1 MRVVNMYETLTFT
14 GGVHKSEEIKEL
26 IEDLGGFILQESIQQ
41 MELVLNLAVPL
52 EDVDKIE
59 KKSSELLGKIS
70 VAPMA
75 GSEIAI
81 VSPTLARHHLP
92 HAACDIS
99 EYLREFGAKD
109 NMIGLAR
116 GDGKGTSGITEEEK
130 SLIEE
135 HDIAVFALGSFE
147 NCIKEKAFLYDDIDI
162 PVIVTGSP
170 YMDSDALPGADA
182 YVGGLGRIPRRLR
195 RGPDIRAL
203 DTLVETI
210 ESILN
215 DKKRE
220 MALDAPLVPSIV
232 VKNAIENQVREIK
245 DVISPTPVTSQ
256 LDGVRV
262 KIIYDTYADVIA
274 NVNIDGKKLSELA
287 EIKKSFMYD
296 YILVKI
302 NSESSLV
309 EDSNYIFFFLAYSSH
324 SEEIN
329 SIH

>member
-1 MRVVNMYETLTFT
+1 MYETLIFT
-14 GGVHKSEEIKEL
+14 GGVHKSEEIREL
-26 IEDLGGFILQESIQQ
+26 IEDLGGFILQDSIQQ
-41 MELVLNLAVPL
+41 MELVLNMAVPL

-59 KKSSELLGKIS
+59 EKSKELLAKLS

-99 EYLREFGAKD
+99 EYLREYGAKD

-116 GDGKGTSGITEEEK
+116 GDGKGTSGITEEERD
-130 SLIEE
+130 LIEE
-135 HDIAVFALGSFE
+135 HDIAIIAIFALGSFE
-147 NCIKEKAFLYDDIDI
+147 NCIKEKSFLYDNIDI
-162 PVIVTGSP
+162 PVIVTGAP
-170 YMDSDALPGADA
+170 EIDVDELPGADA

-203 DTLVETI
+203 DKLVETV
-210 ESILN
+210 EQILS

-220 MALDAPLVPSIV
+220 MTLDPPLVPSIV
-232 VKNAIENQVREIK
+232 VKNAIENQIREIK

-256 LDGVRV
+256 LNGVRV
-262 KIIYDTYADVIA
+262 KLNYDTYAEDIG
-274 NVNIDGKKLSELA
+274 NVVIDGKKLSEIA
-287 EIKKSFMYD
+287 EIKKSKMYD

-309 EDSNYIFFFLAYSSH
+309 EDSD
-324 SEEIN
+324 
-329 SIH
+329 

>member
-1 MRVVNMYETLTFT
+1 MYETLTYT
-14 GGVHKSEEIKEL
+14 GGVHKSEEIREL
-26 IEDLGGFILQESIQQ
+26 IEDLGGFILQDSVLQ
-41 MELVLNLAVPL
+41 MELVLNMAVPL
-52 EDVDKIE
+52 EDVDKVE
-59 KKSSELLGKIS
+59 KKAKELLGKIS
-70 VAPMA
+70 IAPMA

-135 HDIAVFALGSFE
+135 HDVAIFALGSFE

-162 PVIVTGSP
+162 PVIVTGAP
-170 YMDSDALPGADA
+170 EIPIEELPGADA
-182 YVGGLGRIPRRLR
+182 YVGDLGRIPRRLR
-195 RGPDIRAL
+195 RGPDVRAL
-203 DTLVETI
+203 DRLVETT
-210 ESILN
+210 EKILN

-232 VKNAIENQVREIK
+232 VKNAIENQVKEIK

-262 KIIYDTYADVIA
+262 KLNYDKYADVIA
-274 NVNIDGKKLSELA
+274 DVVIDGRKLSELA

-309 EDSNYIFFFLAYSSH
+309 EDSN
-324 SEEIN
+324 
-329 SIH
+329 

>member
-1 MRVVNMYETLTFT
+1 MYETLTYT
-14 GGVHKSEEIKEL
+14 GGVHKSEEIREL
-26 IEDLGGFILQESIQQ
+26 IEDLGGFILQDSVLQ
-41 MELVLNLAVPL
+41 MELVLNMAVPL
-52 EDVDKIE
+52 EDVDKVE
-59 KKSSELLGKIS
+59 KKAKELLGKIS
-70 VAPMA
+70 IAPMA

-135 HDIAVFALGSFE
+135 HDVAIFALGSFE

-162 PVIVTGSP
+162 PVIVTGAP
-170 YMDSDALPGADA
+170 EIPIEELPGADA
-182 YVGGLGRIPRRLR
+182 YVGDLGRIPRRLR
-195 RGPDIRAL
+195 RGPDVRAL
-203 DTLVETI
+203 DRLVETT
-210 ESILN
+210 EKILN

-232 VKNAIENQVREIK
+232 VKNAIENQVKEIK

-262 KIIYDTYADVIA
+262 KLNYDKYADLIA
-274 NVNIDGKKLSELA
+274 DVVIDGKKLSELA

-309 EDSNYIFFFLAYSSH
+309 EDSN
-324 SEEIN
+324 
-329 SIH
+329 

>member
-1 MRVVNMYETLTFT
+1 MYETLTFT
-14 GGVHKSEEIKEL
+14 GGVHKSEEIREL
-26 IEDLGGFILQESIQQ
+26 IEDLGGFILQDSIQQ
-41 MELVLNLAVPL
+41 MELVLNIAVPL

-59 KKSSELLGKIS
+59 KKAEELLGKIS
-70 VAPMA
+70 IAPMA

-99 EYLREFGAKD
+99 EYLREYGAKD

-135 HDIAVFALGSFE
+135 HDIAIFALGSFE

-162 PVIVTGSP
+162 PVIVTGAP
-170 YMDSDALPGADA
+170 EIPIEELPGADA
-182 YVGGLGRIPRRLR
+182 YVGDLGRIPRRLR
-195 RGPDIRAL
+195 RGPDVRAL
-203 DTLVETI
+203 DRLVETT
-210 ESILN
+210 ERILN
-215 DKKRE
+215 EKKRE

-245 DVISPTPVTSQ
+245 DVISPAPVTSQ

-262 KIIYDTYADVIA
+262 KLNYDDYADVIA
-274 NVNIDGKKLSELA
+274 NVVIDGKKLSELA

-309 EDSNYIFFFLAYSSH
+309 EDSD
-324 SEEIN
+324 
-329 SIH
+329 

>member
-1 MRVVNMYETLTFT
+1 MYETLTFT
-14 GGVHKSEEIKEL
+14 GGIHKSEEIKEL
-26 IEDLGGFILQESIQQ
+26 IEDLGGFILQDSIQQ
-41 MELVLNLAVPL
+41 MELVLNMAVPL

-59 KKSSELLGKIS
+59 AKSKELLAKLS

-116 GDGKGTSGITEEEK
+116 GDGKGTSGITEDEK
-130 SLIEE
+130 ALIEE
-135 HDIAVFALGSFE
+135 HDIVVFALGSFE
-147 NCIKEKAFLYDDIDI
+147 NCIKEKSFLYDDIDI
-162 PVIVTGSP
+162 PVIVTGAP
-170 YMDSDALPGADA
+170 YMDVSDLSGADA

-195 RGPDIRAL
+195 RGPDIHAL
-203 DTLVETI
+203 DNLVETI
-210 ESILN
+210 EKILN

-220 MALDAPLVPSIV
+220 MSLDAPLVPSIV

-245 DVISPTPVTSQ
+245 EVISPTPVTSQ

-262 KIIYDTYADVIA
+262 KLNYDSYADVIA
-274 NVNIDGKKLSELA
+274 NVQIDGMKLSEFA
-287 EIKKSFMYD
+287 DIKKSKMYD

-302 NSESSLV
+302 NTESSLV
-309 EDSNYIFFFLAYSSH
+309 EDSN
-324 SEEIN
+324 
-329 SIH
+329 

>member
-1 MRVVNMYETLTFT
+1 MYETLTFN

-26 IEDLGGFILQESIQQ
+26 IEDLGGFILQDSIQQ
-41 MELVLNLAVPL
+41 MELVLNIAVPM

-59 KKSSELLGKIS
+59 AKSKELLGKLS

-81 VSPTLARHHLP
+81 ISPTLARHHLP

-99 EYLREFGAKD
+99 EYLREYGAKD

-135 HDIAVFALGSFE
+135 HDIAIFALGSFE

-170 YMDSDALPGADA
+170 YMDVDELPGADA

-203 DTLVETI
+203 DNLVQTVER
-210 ESILN
+210 ILN

-262 KIIYDTYADVIA
+262 KLNYDDYADVIA
-274 NVNIDGKKLSELA
+274 NVDIDGKKLSEIA

-302 NSESSLV
+302 NSESSLI
-309 EDSNYIFFFLAYSSH
+309 EDSN
-324 SEEIN
+324 
-329 SIH
+329 

>member
-1 MRVVNMYETLTFT
+1 MYETLTYT
-14 GGVHKSEEIKEL
+14 GGVHKSEEIREL
-26 IEDLGGFILQESIQQ
+26 IEDLGGFLLQDSVLQ
-41 MELVLNLAVPL
+41 MELVLNMAVPL
-52 EDVDKIE
+52 EVVDKIE
-59 KKSSELLGKIS
+59 KKANELLGKIS
-70 VAPMA
+70 IAPMA

-135 HDIAVFALGSFE
+135 HDIAIFALGSFE

-162 PVIVTGSP
+162 PVIVTGAP
-170 YMDSDALPGADA
+170 EIPIEELPGADA
-182 YVGGLGRIPRRLR
+182 YVGDLGRIPRRLR
-195 RGPDIRAL
+195 RGPDVRAL
-203 DTLVETI
+203 DRLVETT
-210 ESILN
+210 EKILN

-232 VKNAIENQVREIK
+232 VKNAIENQVKEIM

-262 KIIYDTYADVIA
+262 KLNYDKYADVIA
-274 NVNIDGKKLSELA
+274 DVVIDGRKLSELA

-309 EDSNYIFFFLAYSSH
+309 EDSN
-324 SEEIN
+324 
-329 SIH
+329 

>member
-1 MRVVNMYETLTFT
+1 MYETLTFN

-41 MELVLNLAVPL
+41 MELVLNVAVPI
-52 EDVDKIE
+52 EDIDKIE
-59 KKSSELLGKIS
+59 AKSKELLAKLS

-99 EYLREFGAKD
+99 EYLREYGAKD

-135 HDIAVFALGSFE
+135 HDLAVFALGSFE
-147 NCIKEKAFLYDDIDI
+147 NCIKEKAFLYDSIDI
-162 PVIVTGSP
+162 PVIVTGAP
-170 YMDSDALPGADA
+170 DIDVDDLPGADA

-203 DTLVETI
+203 DKLVETI
-210 ESILN
+210 EQILN
-215 DKKRE
+215 DKKHE

-245 DVISPTPVTSQ
+245 DVISPAPITTQ

-262 KIIYDTYADVIA
+262 KLNYDKYADTIA
-274 NVNIDGKKLSELA
+274 NVVIDGKKLSELA

-309 EDSNYIFFFLAYSSH
+309 VNSN
-324 SEEIN
+324 
-329 SIH
+329 

>member
-1 MRVVNMYETLTFT
+1 MYESLTFT

-41 MELVLNLAVPL
+41 MELVLNIAIPI

-59 KKSSELLGKIS
+59 DKSRELLAKLS

-116 GDGKGTSGITEEEK
+116 GDRKGTSGITEEEK
-130 SLIEE
+130 RLIEE

-162 PVIVTGSP
+162 PVIVTGAPDISV
-170 YMDSDALPGADA
+170 DELPGADA

-203 DTLVETI
+203 DKLVETI
-210 ESILN
+210 EQILS
-215 DKKRE
+215 DRKRE

-232 VKNAIENQVREIK
+232 VKNAIENQVSEIK

-262 KIIYDTYADVIA
+262 KLNYDKYADLIA
-274 NVNIDGKKLSELA
+274 DVVIDGKKLSELA

-309 EDSNYIFFFLAYSSH
+309 EDSN
-324 SEEIN
+324 
-329 SIH
+329 

>member
-1 MRVVNMYETLTFT
+1 MYETLTFT

-26 IEDLGGFILQESIQQ
+26 IEDLGGFILQENLLQ
-41 MELVLNLAVPL
+41 MELVLNMVIPI
-52 EDVDKIE
+52 EDVDKI
-59 KKSSELLGKIS
+59 KKKASELLAKIS

-135 HDIAVFALGSFE
+135 HDVAVFALGSFE
-147 NCIKEKAFLYDDIDI
+147 NCIKEKSFLYDDLDV

-170 YMDSDALPGADA
+170 DIPIEELPGADA

-203 DTLVETI
+203 DKLVETI
-210 ESILN
+210 EEILN
-215 DKKRE
+215 NKKHE
-220 MALDAPLVPSIV
+220 MTLDPPLLPSIV
-232 VKNAIENQVREIK
+232 VKNAIENQVEEIK
-245 DVISPTPVTSQ
+245 NVISPSPVTSQ

-262 KIIYDTYADVIA
+262 KLNYDKYHKVIE
-274 NVNIDGKKLSELA
+274 NIEIDGKKLSQLA

-302 NSESSLV
+302 NSESSVV
-309 EDSNYIFFFLAYSSH
+309 EA
-324 SEEIN
+324 
-329 SIH
+329 

>member
-1 MRVVNMYETLTFT
+1 MYESLTFT

-41 MELVLNLAVPL
+41 MELVLSIAIPI

-59 KKSSELLGKIS
+59 DKSQELLAKLS

-130 SLIEE
+130 RLIEE

-162 PVIVTGSP
+162 PVIVTGAPDISV
-170 YMDSDALPGADA
+170 DELPGADA

-203 DTLVETI
+203 DKLVETI
-210 ESILN
+210 EQILS
-215 DKKRE
+215 DRKRE

-232 VKNAIENQVREIK
+232 VKNAIENQVSEIK

-262 KIIYDTYADVIA
+262 KLNYEKYADVIA
-274 NVNIDGKKLSELA
+274 DVVIDGKKLSELA

-309 EDSNYIFFFLAYSSH
+309 EDSN
-324 SEEIN
+324 
-329 SIH
+329 

>member
-1 MRVVNMYETLTFT
+1 MYESLIFT

-41 MELVLNLAVPL
+41 MELVLNLAVPI

-59 KKSSELLGKIS
+59 EKSHEFLAKLA

-81 VSPTLARHHLP
+81 ISPTLARHHLP

-116 GDGKGTSGITEEEK
+116 GDGKGTSGITENEK

-135 HDIAVFALGSFE
+135 HDIAVFVLGSFE
-147 NCIKEKAFLYDDIDI
+147 NCIKEKSFLYDDIDI
-162 PVIVTGSP
+162 PVIVTGAP
-170 YMDSDALPGADA
+170 DIPVEELPGADA

-195 RGPDIRAL
+195 RGPDVRAL
-203 DTLVETI
+203 DKLVETI
-210 ESILN
+210 EQILG

-220 MALDAPLVPSIV
+220 MTLDAPLVPSIV
-232 VKNAIENQVREIK
+232 VKNAIENQVDEIK

-262 KIIYDTYADVIA
+262 KLNYDKYADLIA
-274 NVNIDGKKLSELA
+274 NVVIDGKKLSEIA

-309 EDSNYIFFFLAYSSH
+309 ENSN
-324 SEEIN
+324 
-329 SIH
+329 

>member
-1 MRVVNMYETLTFT
+1 MYETLTFN
-14 GGVHKSEEIKEL
+14 GGIHKSEEIREL
-26 IEDLGGFILQESIQQ
+26 IEDLGGFILQDSIQQ
-41 MELVLNLAVPL
+41 MELVLNVAVLL

-59 KKSSELLGKIS
+59 EKAKELLGKIS
-70 VAPMA
+70 IAPMA

-99 EYLREFGAKD
+99 EYLREYGAKD

-130 SLIEE
+130 GLIEE
-135 HDIAVFALGSFE
+135 HDIVVFALGSFE

-162 PVIVTGSP
+162 PVIVTGAP
-170 YMDSDALPGADA
+170 EIDIEDLPGADA

-203 DTLVETI
+203 DKLVETV
-210 ESILN
+210 EQILN

-220 MALDAPLVPSIV
+220 MALDAPLVPAIV

-245 DVISPTPVTSQ
+245 DVISPAPVTSQ
-256 LDGVRV
+256 LSGVRV
-262 KIIYDTYADVIA
+262 KLNYDKYADTIA
-274 NVNIDGKKLSELA
+274 NVVIDGKKLSEIA

-309 EDSNYIFFFLAYSSH
+309 EDSN
-324 SEEIN
+324 
-329 SIH
+329 

>member
-1 MRVVNMYETLTFT
+1 MYETLTFT

-41 MELVLNLAVPL
+41 MELVLNVAIPL
-52 EDVDKIE
+52 EDMDKIE
-59 KKSSELLGKIS
+59 AKSKELLGKIS

-99 EYLREFGAKD
+99 EYLREYGAKD

-135 HDIAVFALGSFE
+135 HDLAVFALGSFE
-147 NCIKEKAFLYDDIDI
+147 NCIKEKAFLYDSIDI
-162 PVIVTGSP
+162 PVIVTGAP
-170 YMDSDALPGADA
+170 EIDVEDLPGADA

-195 RGPDIRAL
+195 RGHDIRAL
-203 DTLVETI
+203 DKLVETI
-210 ESILN
+210 EEILN
-215 DKKRE
+215 DKKQE
-220 MALDAPLVPSIV
+220 MALDAPLVPSV
-232 VKNAIENQVREIK
+232 VIKNAIENQVREIK
-245 DVISPTPVTSQ
+245 DVISPAPLTTQ

-262 KIIYDTYADVIA
+262 KLNYDKYADTIA
-274 NVNIDGKKLSELA
+274 DVVVDGKKLSEIA

-309 EDSNYIFFFLAYSSH
+309 EDSN
-324 SEEIN
+324 
-329 SIH
+329 

>member
-1 MRVVNMYETLTFT
+1 MYETLTFN

-41 MELVLNLAVPL
+41 MELVLNVAVPMA
-52 EDVDKIE
+52 DVDKIE
-59 KKSSELLGKIS
+59 EKSKELLGKLSI
-70 VAPMA
+70 APMA

-81 VSPTLARHHLP
+81 ISPTLARHHLP

-99 EYLREFGAKD
+99 EYLREYGAKD

-116 GDGKGTSGITEEEK
+116 GDGKGTSGITEEER

-147 NCIKEKAFLYDDIDI
+147 NCIKEKAFLYDNIDI
-162 PVIVTGSP
+162 PVIVTGAP
-170 YMDSDALPGADA
+170 EIPVEELPGVDA

-203 DTLVETI
+203 DSLVETI
-210 ESILN
+210 EKVLS
-215 DKKRE
+215 DRKRE
-220 MALDAPLVPSIV
+220 MALDPPLVPSIV
-232 VKNAIENQVREIK
+232 VKNAIENQIREIK
-245 DVISPTPVTSQ
+245 EIISPAPVTSQ

-262 KIIYDTYADVIA
+262 KLNYDRYAGDIA
-274 NVNIDGKKLSELA
+274 NVVIDGKKLSEIA

-309 EDSNYIFFFLAYSSH
+309 EDSN
-324 SEEIN
+324 
-329 SIH
+329 